1 MNASSFDGEDNPGR
15 EPHCAVLPVNE
26 QTQRIH
32 DCNILADG
40 NLVSSARLS
49 DDGAM
54 KWAQAISIALWSVT
68 TALGLVRAD
77 DGDNAEFFLTKI
89 APLLETRCLECH
101 SHATGQ
107 MENGLTLDSPAGWA
121 HGGDN
126 GPAVSPGEPDNSL
139 LIEAVRY
146 TDPDLKMP
154 PDERL
159 SDADIALLEEWVR
172 RGAPDPREPIEREQV
187 GTDWWSLNPLVRP
200 DVPESALVSSSDNPL
215 DLFIEQK
222 LFDAELAPVVE
233 ADRRT
238 LIRRLYFDLHGLP
251 PTPEAVRLFLNDPD
265 PLAYE
270 RLVDQLLDSPR
281 YGERWARHW
290 LDVIHFA
297 DSHGCEHDVKR
308 PNAWR
313 FRDYVI
319 DRFNQDV
326 SWGRFIREQ
335 LAADVFFPD
344 EPQLTAALGFIAAGP
359 FELSR
364 ASTAPVTFDY
374 LDRDDMVTQTMA
386 AFVSTTANCARCH
399 THKFDPITQEDYYA
413 LQAVFAGIGKGDVE
427 YDTTQDTAIARRK
440 WTAILAAAQAG
451 DADVLNT
458 EELRQITSQW
468 EANFTEPETNWQ
480 PLKPDVFFSSNNAA
494 LSLLDDASVLATG
507 TNPDTDTYTVT
518 ASPEMS
524 RLTGIRLDVLPD
536 PSLPEMGPGRPANG
550 NFHLSE
556 ISGQLFL
563 PEAKQATPLKFQSA
577 TADWNQDGWTI
588 EHAIDGN
595 PKTAWGIFPRVGES
609 HFAVFE
615 LESPID
621 LPTGSR
627 LAIAL
632 KQLHGGSHI
641 IGRFKISVTDA
652 PSDTFHAIPLEVA
665 EALQLPATERTPQQ
679 QSTVTAYAAAQHAE
693 KKLSELPPRATVY
706 GVSTSWLR
714 ASKLDQPA
722 PPRTVHLLRRGS
734 IDQPVHEVSPGTLSA
749 ITALPSRFELNESD
763 SESQRR
769 AALAEWIASPD
780 NPLTWRSIVNRVW
793 QYHFG
798 RGITDTANDFGRM
811 GSPPI
816 HPEMLDW
823 LAAWFRDDAQGSVKS
838 LHRLILTSSA
848 WKRASVFNAAT
859 RQQEMTSDA
868 DNRLLW
874 RMTRSRMDA
883 GVFRDS
889 ILQLCGR
896 LDLTTGG
903 PGVEHFATHKGPQ
916 STPRLEYGEF
926 DWNSDAARRRSIYR
940 VVWREIPDPF
950 MEALDFPDLG
960 LLVPKRRFSVSALQS
975 LALFNNEFVLHA
987 SEWLADRL
995 QQEYSATTKQIQRAT
1010 ELVWLRQPTESEQ
1023 QAFEQYVT
1031 SHGLAA
1037 FCRVLFNSN
1046 EFLFID

>member
-1 MNASSFDGEDNPGR
+1 MSKR
-15 EPHCAVLPVNE
+15 
-26 QTQRIH
+26 QRIY
-32 DCNILADG
+32 DCDILADG
-40 NLVSSARLS
+40 ILVSNLRLS

-54 KWAQAISIALWSVT
+54 KWVQAISIVLWSVT
-68 TALGLVRAD
+68 TVIAPVRAD
-77 DGDNAEFFLTKI
+77 DVENAEFFRTKV
-89 APLLETRCLECH
+89 APLLEARCLECH

-107 MENGLTLDSPAGWA
+107 MGNGLTLDSPTGWA

-126 GPAVSPGEPDNSL
+126 GPAVTAGEPDSSL
-139 LIEAVRY
+139 LIHAVRY
-146 TDPDLKMP
+146 ADADLQMP
-154 PDERL
+154 PDEKL
-159 SDADIALLEEWVR
+159 SDADIGLLEEWVR
-172 RGAPDPREPIEREQV
+172 RGAPDPRKPIEAEQV
-187 GTDWWSLNPLVRP
+187 DTDWWSLNPLVRP
-200 DVPESALVSSSDNPL
+200 EVPSSAAETSSNNPL
-215 DLFIEQK
+215 DLFIDRE
-222 LFDAELAPVVE
+222 LAAAELTPVVE

-251 PTPEAVRLFLNDPD
+251 PTPEAVRLFQEDLD

-270 RLVDQLLDSPR
+270 KLVDRLLDSPR

-308 PNAWR
+308 PHAWR

-344 EPQLTAALGFIAAGP
+344 EPQLTPALGFIAAGP

-413 LQAVFAGIGKGDVE
+413 LQAVFAGIGKGDIE
-427 YDTTQDTAIARRK
+427 YDTTQDAADSRRK
-440 WTAILAAAQAG
+440 WTEILNAARSR
-451 DADVLNT
+451 DTSRLNT
-458 EELRQITSQW
+458 EELRQIASQW
-468 EANFTEPETNWQ
+468 EAGFTAPENNWR
-480 PLKPDVFFSSNNAA
+480 PLKPDVFLSSDDAV
-494 LSLLDDASVLATG
+494 LSLLDDASLLATG

-518 ASPEMS
+518 ASPDVS
-524 RLTGIRLDVLPD
+524 RLTGFRLDVLSD
-536 PSLPEMGPGRPANG
+536 ASLPEKGPGRPDNG

-556 ISGQLFL
+556 ITAQLFL
-563 PEAKQATPLKFQSA
+563 PGAKQATPLKFKSA

-595 PKTAWGIFPRVGES
+595 PETAWGIFPHVGES

-615 LESPID
+615 LDSPID

-627 LAIAL
+627 LAIVM

-641 IGRFKISVTDA
+641 IGRFRLSVTDA
-652 PSDTFHAIPLEVA
+652 SPDTFRVIPLEVT
-665 EALQLPATERTPQQ
+665 EAIKYPATERTPEQ

-722 PPRTVHLLRRGS
+722 APRTVHLLRRGN
-734 IDQPVHEVSPGTLSA
+734 INQPVHEVSAGTLSA
-749 ITALPSRFELNESD
+749 ITALPSRFELND
-763 SESQRR
+763 SGDESQRR

-811 GSPPI
+811 GSPPS

-823 LAAWFRDDAQGSVKS
+823 LAAWFRDDARGSVKS
-838 LHRLILTSSA
+838 LHRLILTSNA
-848 WKRASVFNAAT
+848 WKRASVYDMTA
-859 RQQEMTSDA
+859 RKQETTSDS
-868 DNRLLW
+868 DNHLLW
-874 RMTRSRMDA
+874 RMTRNRIDA
-883 GVFRDS
+883 DAFRDS
-889 ILQLCGR
+889 ILQICDR
-896 LDLTTGG
+896 LDLASGG
-903 PGVEHFATHKGPQ
+903 PGVEHFVTHQGPQ

-987 SEWLADRL
+987 SEWLANHL
-995 QQEYSATTKQIQRAT
+995 QQEHSATAKQIQRAT

-1031 SHGLAA
+1031 SHGLPA

-1046 EFLFID
+1046 EFLFVD